1 MAKNGQILYG
11 KKSFVAAVIFNRIPE
26 NRIIKTKMLQKKS
39 LALSKPWTFTANLNR
54 KGRWYDVIMSRGYTI
69 FSTLVFLDWE

>member
-11 KKSFVAAVIFNRIPE
+11 KKSFVAAVIFNRIPQ

-39 LALSKPWTFTANLNR
+39 LARKLPYFKPWTFTANLNR
-54 KGRWYDVIMSRGYTI
+54 KGIMMS
-69 FSTLVFLDWE
+69 